1 MSRCDLSCLVSLQ
14 GEDQTALSSTG
25 EVPQSL
31 AHLLS
36 LSLTY
41 LLAHS
46 IVHPLTLLLTIYT
59 PTCSLTGRLFHS
71 LISSLPH
78 LLIYP
83 ITGPLTY
90 SLSLSPVM
98 LTKCFFLSANQLPS
112 YPIVDGVASSRPTGL
127 IPESFLFRLSQKE
140 EKRKGE

>member
-1 MSRCDLSCLVSLQ
+1 MSLQ

-46 IVHPLTLLLTIYT
+46 IVHPLTLPLTIYT
-59 PTCSLTGRLFHS
+59 PTRSLTGRLFHS

-83 ITGPLTY
+83 ITSPLTV
-90 SLSLSPVM
+90 SLTCNADQV
-98 LTKCFFLSANQLPS
+98 FFLSANQLPS